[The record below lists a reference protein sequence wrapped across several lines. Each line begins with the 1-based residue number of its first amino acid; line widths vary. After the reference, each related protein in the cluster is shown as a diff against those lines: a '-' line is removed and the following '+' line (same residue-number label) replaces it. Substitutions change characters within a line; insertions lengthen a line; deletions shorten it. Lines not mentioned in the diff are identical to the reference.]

1 MVWQI
6 CKQEFYW
13 MFRKDPRR
21 AFYLFGSSVFYVI
34 LFGLL
39 YSPNV
44 VNYIP
49 TVVYDQD
56 QTVLSRSLVQSFDD
70 LQRYHI
76 VDYVTSEEEM
86 DAAIRQKTAHA
97 AISIPP
103 NFARDIKKGLSSQVL
118 VSANGSNI
126 AIGNAIIS
134 SAQEI
139 IAAFSAKVSQG
150 LAENTVGLLPGPA
163 AHYSAPV
170 TFQLRALNNP
180 NLGYLN
186 FFVLGVVMAALQEGI
201 LLALGSSLL
210 NDKHD
215 MDHFSQGRPLILLIG
230 KLMPYWLG
238 GMIAFVCSTWLSVLL
253 FDIPCQGNLLQL
265 LLLGAAFTF
274 AVTALGGL
282 AALAFSDEV
291 DFNRLVLIY
300 AVPAFIYSGYTWPQ
314 QSMDQVSFLLSLTFP
329 MTYVTSNLRSLMVA
343 GYAPNLSN
351 GIGVLF
357 LMGAV
362 AFCLAGLV
370 YHRQRMCFLQEQNNT
385 AGAE

>member
-1 MVWQI
+1 MLWQI

-49 TVVYDQD
+49 MVVYDQD
-56 QTVLSRSLVQSFDD
+56 QTVLSRSLVQSFADS
-70 LQRYHI
+70 QRYHI
-76 VDYVTSEEEM
+76 VDYVTSEDEV
-86 DAAIRQKTAHA
+86 DAAIQNKAAHA

-139 IAAFSAKVSQG
+139 IAAFSARVSQG
-150 LAENTVGLLPGPA
+150 LAENAVGLLPTPA

-170 TFQLRALNNP
+170 NFQLRVLNNP

-215 MDHFSQGRPLILLIG
+215 MDHFSKGRPLILLIG
-230 KLMPYWLG
+230 KLLPYWLG

-253 FDIPCQGNLLQL
+253 FDIPCKGNMVQL

-291 DFNRLVLIY
+291 NFNRLVLIY

-314 QSMDQVSFLLSLTFP
+314 QSMDMFSFLLSCTFP
-329 MTYVTSNLRSLMVA
+329 MTYVTSNLRSLMVS
-343 GYAPNLSN
+343 GYAPNLAS
-351 GIGVLF
+351 GIGILF
-357 LMGAV
+357 LMGAM
-362 AFCLAGLV
+362 AFCLAGFV
-370 YHRQRMCFLQEQNNT
+370 YHGQRMRFLQKQTNT